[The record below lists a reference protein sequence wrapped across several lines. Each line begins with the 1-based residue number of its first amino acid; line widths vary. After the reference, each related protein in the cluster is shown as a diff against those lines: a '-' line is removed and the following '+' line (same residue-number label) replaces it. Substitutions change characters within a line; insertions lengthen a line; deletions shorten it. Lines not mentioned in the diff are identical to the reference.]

1 MKILLIHGD
10 NTFESYQRLNI
21 VLTNSKDKGYRIE
34 IIENNKANFQER
46 INTKSLFRE
55 KTVFLLEK
63 ISILKKNDFNWIK
76 KNISINDL
84 FLIIYNDGSLGKT
97 IINSFPKDTKV
108 EEYKLPQ
115 LLWKFL
121 DSFYPGNDRK
131 TLQLLN
137 ECVKN
142 NPIEFI
148 FSMLSRHLKDLYW
161 VKIEP
166 KGLEYQEWR
175 ITKLQNQADKF
186 AKSLLKNIIKEMSEI
201 DLKVKTSKGEL
212 LPSLDF
218 MILSKLE

>member
-97 IINSFPKDTKV
+97 IINSLPKDTKV

-148 FSMLSRHLKDLYW
+148 FSMLSRHMKDLYW
-161 VKIEP
+161 VNIEP

>member
-34 IIENNKANFQER
+34 IIDKNEINFQER
-46 INTKSLFRE
+46 IIAKSLFRE
-55 KTVFLLEK
+55 KTVFLLEN

>member
-121 DSFYPGNDRK
+121 DSFYPGNIRK
-131 TLQLLN
+131 SLQLLN
-137 ECVKN
+137 KCVKN

-148 FSMLSRHLKDLYW
+148 FSMLSRHMKDLYW

-212 LPSLDF
+212 FPSLDF
-218 MILSKLE
+218 MIITK